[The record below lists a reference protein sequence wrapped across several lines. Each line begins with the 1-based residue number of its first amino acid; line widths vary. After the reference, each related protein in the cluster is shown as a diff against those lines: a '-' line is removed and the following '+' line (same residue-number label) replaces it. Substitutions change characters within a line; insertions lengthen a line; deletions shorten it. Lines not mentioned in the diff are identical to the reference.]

1 MKKIKSTLE
10 NIKKL
15 PKIDYEEVFFE
26 GCINNLEKVD
36 IYSNEKSALVINNNK
51 EAAIYGLVNEEV
63 IGSVKKILED
73 YNLEVL
79 FCPNIEQNIL
89 EKFYERKNIVPR
101 RFYTFEEK
109 INHEYV
115 YEVKR
120 YDKESAKRI
129 ADEIDDD
136 FDYAWES
143 VDEFC
148 KYSAFGFYVEID
160 NKIVST
166 AWSFF
171 PSIKNKEICVI
182 TDKNYRK
189 KNLAFEVCLKFIES
203 ALEEGR
209 IPHWS
214 ADIDN
219 IPSNELAL
227 KLGFKP
233 LIDYYWIFY

>member
-1 MKKIKSTLE
+1 MNKINSTLE
-10 NIKKL
+10 NIKKI

-26 GCINNLEKVD
+26 ACINNLDKVD
-36 IYSNEKSALVINNNK
+36 IYRNAESALIINDNK
-51 EAAIYGLVNEEV
+51 EAAIYGIVDEEV
-63 IGSVKKILED
+63 IKLVQKILEN

-79 FCPNIEQNIL
+79 FCPKIEQGIL
-89 EKFYERKNIVPR
+89 EKFYDKKDIIPR
-101 RFYTFEEK
+101 RFYTFQEK
-109 INHEYV
+109 INHKYEYNI
-115 YEVKR
+115 KR

-129 ADEIDDD
+129 AEEIDDD
-136 FDYAWES
+136 FDYAWKS

-148 KYSAFGFYVEID
+148 KYGAFGFYIEID

-182 TDKNYRK
+182 TNKNYRK

-203 ALEEGR
+203 ALDEGR

-214 ADIDN
+214 ADIAN
-219 IPSNELAL
+219 IPSNQLAL